1 MPDSSPFKQR
11 NEVSLS
17 WSLDYESSERSSDFY
32 PDTDL
37 ELVEA
42 FRLTIKSGHGLVFL
56 ASPR

>member
-1 MPDSSPFKQR
+1 MPDSSPFKQG

-17 WSLDYESSERSSDFY
+17 WSLDYESSERPSDFY

-37 ELVEA
+37 ELVEVC
-42 FRLTIKSGHGLVFL
+42 RLTVKPGHGFVFL